1 MKRHEALAPLS
12 RDHHAT
18 LILAQLMKKNAPL
31 YNGLPDNAKD
41 KARYAI
47 EQFET
52 HIRPHFQLEE
62 AMLGKVKHIHPSI
75 KILAA
80 EIEAEHRV
88 LSHLFQSLADVN
100 DPVIIMNELALK
112 LTDHIRK
119 EERVLFPLLQQHC
132 NDNVLA
138 EIHALLH

>member
-1 MKRHEALAPLS
+1 MKRHEAIAPLS

-18 LILAQLMKKNAPL
+18 LILVQLMKKNAPL
-31 YNGLPDNAKD
+31 YNGLPDNTED

-75 KILAA
+75 KILAE
-80 EIEAEHRV
+80 EIEIEHRV
-88 LSHLFQSLADVN
+88 LTHLFQSLADTN
-100 DPVIIMNELALK
+100 DPLITMNELAVK
-112 LTDHIRK
+112 LEDHIRK
-119 EERVLFPLLQQHC
+119 EERVLFPLLQEHC
-132 NDNVLA
+132 SETVLA
-138 EIHALLH
+138 EIHELLH

>member
-1 MKRHEALAPLS
+1 MKRHEAIAPLS

-18 LILAQLMKKNAPL
+18 LILVQLMKKNAPL
-31 YNGLPDNAKD
+31 YNGLPDNTED
-41 KARYAI
+41 KVRYAI

-75 KILAA
+75 KILAE

-88 LSHLFQSLADVN
+88 LSRLFQSLADTN
-100 DPVIIMNELALK
+100 DPVITMNELAVK
-112 LTDHIRK
+112 LEDHIRK
-119 EERVLFPLLQQHC
+119 EERVLFPLLQEQC
-132 NDNVLA
+132 NETVLA
-138 EIHALLH
+138 EIFELLH

>member
-1 MKRHEALAPLS
+1 MKRHEAIAPLS

-18 LILAQLMKKNAPL
+18 LILVQLMKKNAPL
-31 YNGLPDNAKD
+31 FNGLPDNTED

-62 AMLGKVKHIHPSI
+62 AMLGNVKHIHPSI
-75 KILAA
+75 KILAE

-88 LSHLFQSLADVN
+88 LTHLFQSLAVTN
-100 DPVIIMNELALK
+100 DPVITMNELALQ
-112 LTDHIRK
+112 LEDHIRK
-119 EERVLFPLLQQHC
+119 EERVLFPLLQEHC
-132 NDNVLA
+132 SETVLA
-138 EIHALLH
+138 EIHELLH